1 MMDTPN
7 QLIKLIDASEHPLV
21 VFGAGKNDDSTAAAA
36 ALKGLLAQKHKRADI
51 VCDGYSLPGQLSFL
65 DAAREIKSELTD
77 LHKFTIKVDV
87 SKTKIDTLSYDI
99 KDGWLSI
106 HLNPRQGAINK
117 NDLRTLQTG
126 FRYDLI
132 IVLGSPDLESLGDV
146 FFNNTD
152 LFYRTPIVNIDN
164 RPDNEHFGGLNLV
177 DLTAT
182 SVSEIVYRTFEQLGF
197 TFNAETA
204 TAILAGMI
212 ARTRSFKTPN
222 VTPQT
227 LALAGKLMNLGADRE
242 KIVHNLYRTK
252 TIATL
257 KLWGNALSNLQ
268 TENSTGLVWTT
279 LTRDDFARSG
289 ARVTDID
296 DLVNEL
302 IANSPEAK
310 MILVLFEDAEGQNIV
325 HGRLTV
331 DKNFDA
337 LRLAA
342 SFGAKGTA
350 RTAEFLI
357 TNKTLKEAETEA
369 IEKIKNAALPFLD
382 LI

>member
-1 MMDTPN
+1 MLNTND
-7 QLIKLIDASEHPLV
+7 QLNKLLEASEHPLV
-21 VFGAGKNDDSTAAAA
+21 VFGSGKNDDAAAA
-36 ALKGLLAQKHKRADI
+36 SIALKNYLTIRHKRAEIISDNFT
-51 VCDGYSLPGQLSFL
+51 VPAHLAFL
-65 DAAREIKSELTD
+65 DGAKDIRGDLAN

-87 SKTKIDTLSYDI
+87 SKTKIETLSYDI

-106 HLNPRQGAINK
+106 HLTPRQGAVNK

-126 FRYDLI
+126 FKYDLI
-132 IVLGSPDLESLGDV
+132 FVIGTTDLESLGNV

-164 RPDNEHFGGLNLV
+164 RVNNEHFGSLNLV

-182 SVSEIVYRTFEQLGF
+182 SVSEIVYRTFEQLRF
-197 TFNAETA
+197 SSDAETA
-204 TAILAGMI
+204 TAVLAGMI
-212 ARTRSFKTPN
+212 SRTRSFKTPN

-227 LALAGKLMNLGADRE
+227 LALAGKLMDIGADRE

-257 KLWGNALSNLQ
+257 RLWGNALTNLQ
-268 TENSTGLVWTT
+268 TNGASGLVWTT

-289 ARVTDID
+289 ANENDID
-296 DLVNEL
+296 DLVSEL

-310 MILVLFEDAEGQNIV
+310 MILVLFEDAKEPNLV
-325 HGRLTV
+325 HGHLTA

-337 LRLAA
+337 LQLSAPFQARGTKLAA
-342 SFGAKGTA
+342 QFTISGLPLKD
-350 RTAEFLI
+350 AER
-357 TNKTLKEAETEA
+357 EAV
-369 IEKIKNAALPFLD
+369 EKIKTNALPYSD